1 MNTDKM
7 ADQPFGKITVR
18 LLLSGHPDIE
28 HQYDLPNSMAEDEI
42 DNILTEVIDQ
52 ISEAIEGRKP
62 LVVLN
67 HPRGFYS
74 GKSILGFQ
82 LYAIG
87 PEELQ
92 ARVEWAQ
99 RKAGFRP
106 DRFRT

>member
-1 MNTDKM
+1 MNTDKRT
-7 ADQPFGKITVR
+7 DEPFGKITVR
-18 LLLSGHPDIE
+18 LLLSGHADVE
-28 HQYDLPNSMAEDEI
+28 HQYDLLDSMAEDEI

-52 ISEAIEGRKP
+52 ISEAIEGKRP
-62 LVVLN
+62 FVVLN

-92 ARVEWAQ
+92 AR
-99 RKAGFRP
+99 
-106 DRFRT
+106 

>member
-1 MNTDKM
+1 L
-7 ADQPFGKITVR
+7 G
-18 LLLSGHPDIE
+18 
-28 HQYDLPNSMAEDEI
+28 
-42 DNILTEVIDQ
+42 
-52 ISEAIEGRKP
+52 
-62 LVVLN
+62 VLN